1 MSGRLDH
8 DMTNFSGWIR
18 AAFDAALLAG
28 QPLRITQSA
37 CQSIAAPT
45 AVVALGKAAGA
56 MAEGGRVAGVT
67 APGIIITTD
76 ENHRQIEGF
85 DCVAASHPVPDVR
98 GLRAAEKVTDL
109 VMRLKADDHLL
120 LLISGGGSAL
130 LPAPAAGISLE
141 QKIALN
147 DALLASGLDIH
158 DMNVIRRL
166 FSALKGGRLARLA
179 APAKITQFLLSDVP
193 GDRLESIASGVAV
206 ADPVPFDY
214 AKDLVKKHCLDQ
226 LDFVAAHMA
235 ALEKNDELGPVRPGD
250 PCLDWVHSSVLASNA
265 QCRDAAAGWLAKEV
279 PELAQIDAPE
289 LAGEAQQMARQLVTQ
304 ICQHKASQGSAN
316 QIFGI
321 VSGGETVVSM
331 DSMTAGRGGRSQELA
346 LAFACHMRQAG
357 RSAPANWAV
366 LAGGTDGRDGPTDA
380 AGGIFTSRQ
389 NFDLGAATNALQRHD
404 SYHFLSAQ
412 NSLVK
417 TGATGTNLADL
428 VLIVWSG

>member
-1 MSGRLDH
+1 MGGRLNH
-8 DMTNFSGWIR
+8 DVTQFSSWIR
-18 AAFDAALLAG
+18 AAFDTALSAG

-37 CQSIAAPT
+37 CKTIAAPS

-56 MAEGGRVAGVT
+56 MAEGARAAGVT

-85 DCVAASHPVPDVR
+85 DCIAGSHPVPDAR

-109 VMRLKADDHLL
+109 AMRLTADDHLL

-147 DALLASGLDIH
+147 DSLLASGLDIH
-158 DMNVIRRL
+158 DINVIRRL
-166 FSALKGGRLARLA
+166 FSTLKGGRLARLA

-214 AKDLVKKHCLDQ
+214 AEDLVKKHRLNQ
-226 LDFVAAHMA
+226 LDFVATHMA
-235 ALEKNDELGPVRPGD
+235 ALAKNDELAPVRLGD
-250 PCLDWVHSSVLASNA
+250 PCLDLVHSTILASNA
-265 QCRDAAAGWLAKEV
+265 QCREAAANWLATEV
-279 PELAQIDAPE
+279 PDLVQLDAPD
-289 LAGEAQQMARQLVTQ
+289 LAGEAQQMAHQFVTQ
-304 ICQHKASQGSAN
+304 ICQHKAGQGSSD
-316 QIFGI
+316 QTFGI

-331 DSMTAGRGGRSQELA
+331 DIAAAGRGGRSQELA

-357 RSAPANWAV
+357 AAAPTNWAV

-389 NFDLGAATNALQRHD
+389 NFDLGLATNALQRHD
-404 SYHFLSAQ
+404 SYHFLSTQ

-428 VLIVWSG
+428 ILIVWSE

>member
-1 MSGRLDH
+1 MAGRLKH
-8 DMTNFSGWIR
+8 DVTLFSSWIR
-18 AAFDAALLAG
+18 TAFDVALSAG

-37 CQSIAAPT
+37 CQDIAEPS
-45 AVVALGKAAGA
+45 AVIALGKAAGA
-56 MAEGGRVAGVT
+56 MAEGARAAGVT

-76 ENHRQIEGF
+76 ETHRQIEGF
-85 DCVAASHPVPDVR
+85 DCIAASHPVPDSR

-109 VMRLKADDHLL
+109 VKRLEADDHLL

-147 DALLASGLDIH
+147 DLLLASGLDIH
-158 DMNVIRRL
+158 DMNVVRRL
-166 FSALKGGRLARLA
+166 FSTLKGGRLARLA

-193 GDRLESIASGVAV
+193 GDRLESIGSGVAV

-214 AKDLVKKHCLDQ
+214 AKDLVKKHRLDR
-226 LDFVAAHMA
+226 LDFVGTHMA
-235 ALEKNDELGPVRPGD
+235 ALTKNDDLAPVRPGD
-250 PCLDWVHSSVLASNA
+250 PCLGRVHSTILASNA
-265 QCRDAAAGWLAKEV
+265 QCRDAAANWLATEV
-279 PELAQIDAPE
+279 PDLVQLDAPE
-289 LAGEAQQMARQLVTQ
+289 LAGEAQQMAHQLVTQ
-304 ICQHKASQGSAN
+304 ICQHKAGQSIADQT
-316 QIFGI
+316 FGI

-331 DSMTAGRGGRSQELA
+331 DSATAGRGGRSQELA

-357 RSAPANWAV
+357 VAAPANWAV

-389 NFDLGAATNALQRHD
+389 NFDLGLAINALQRHD
-404 SYHFLSAQ
+404 SYHFLSTQ

-417 TGATGTNLADL
+417 TGATGTNLADI
-428 VLIVWSG
+428 VLIVWSE